1 MNRLNT
7 TIEQKLDPEY
17 VPHTPE
23 LGRAAIVLGL
33 VTEVAY
39 NGDAEVDQLPVGA
52 NTLSAYGN
60 TYDSGN
66 GSEG

>member
-7 TIEQKLDPEY
+7 TIEQKSDLEH
-17 VPHTPE
+17 VPRTPE
-23 LGRAAIVLGL
+23 LGRAAVVLGL
-33 VTEVAY
+33 VTEAVY

-60 TYDSGN
+60 SYDSGN